1 MSLTEK
7 KIAVSYLLEELS
19 DLADNI
25 ASDLNEGD
33 MILKRVEVYPV
44 IENDDGLEVISY
56 DYDCT
61 FSSMKE
67 TYDLAKKL
75 NRNHK
80 FDRPNKKGN

>member
-1 MSLTEK
+1 MNLSDK
-7 KIAVSYLLEELS
+7 KMGVSCLLEELS

-67 TYDLAKKL
+67 TYELAKKM
-75 NRNHK
+75 NRKHK
-80 FDRPNKKGN
+80 FERPNKKGN